1 MPQNDY
7 LPFGNDPAANVITQ
21 TDYQN
26 LPNRGTGLV
35 AGLARSAVFNKIFRQ
50 LSMGV
55 SALMEAVGNVRNVN
69 ITDDGNFGNLTSLLE
84 RAIAGATR
92 WVNANTTL
100 TADDAG
106 LVLIN
111 AAGGAVTLTLPA
123 AAAANG
129 RPLRMQLVR
138 TDASTNTVTIQR
150 AGADL
155 IDGAVS
161 LLLPARARM
170 RLVSDGVSSWI
181 WLDDAGL
188 PVGSVFYVAAT
199 AAPPNA
205 IKGNGALLS
214 RTAFA
219 RLWAHAQV
227 SGNLVSDATWL
238 AGGGPTMSYSS
249 GDGSTT
255 FRIPDL
261 RGDFIRGWD
270 DGRGVDAGR
279 AIGSWQADAMQG
291 HVHAAPAGTSGYW
304 VSTTGG
310 SVQFP
315 NAGTA
320 VTSATNTGSPT
331 SDGANG
337 TPRTANETRPRNGAL
352 LGCIRF

>member
-123 AAAANG
+123 ASAANG
-129 RPLRMQLVR
+129 RPLRLQLVR
-138 TDASTNTVTIQR
+138 TDATLNAVTVQR
-150 AGADL
+150 AGADTIEGSTAISL
-155 IDGAVS
+155 AV
-161 LLLPARARM
+161 RE
-170 RLVSDGVSSWI
+170 RLEIVSDGTATWVFPSGRHTQGLAANGWQRLPSGLILQWGQATTSASGPQTVTFPVVFPAACLTAIVSASGGAVI
-181 WLDDAGL
+181 TTITPGSLQPAFFQVDGYNTAGAR
-188 PVGSVFYVAAT
+188 VAAG
-199 AAPPNA
+199 AAWM
-205 IKGNGALLS
+205 ALG
-214 RTAFA
+214 
-219 RLWAHAQV
+219 Q
-227 SGNLVSDATWL
+227 
-238 AGGGPTMSYSS
+238 
-249 GDGSTT
+249 
-255 FRIPDL
+255 
-261 RGDFIRGWD
+261 
-270 DGRGVDAGR
+270 
-279 AIGSWQADAMQG
+279 
-291 HVHAAPAGTSGYW
+291 
-304 VSTTGG
+304 
-310 SVQFP
+310 
-315 NAGTA
+315 
-320 VTSATNTGSPT
+320 
-331 SDGANG
+331 
-337 TPRTANETRPRNGAL
+337 
-352 LGCIRF
+352 